1 MNPNQPKG
9 DSRLADLIEVAERV
23 VYFGAAAFLL
33 VTIGVIFVSAGAEL
47 LTVFEVGPL
56 QAALDVLDQ
65 VLLVFILAELL
76 RTVSTIVRQS
86 EILAEPFLLI
96 GIIAVV
102 RRILAVT
109 VSIEQSLGTQDFY
122 ALLIELGV
130 LTVLVI
136 SLSTALYIARRVE
149 SLLPHG
155 AAREDRTDVREPNAG
170 NDRV

>member
-1 MNPNQPKG
+1 
-9 DSRLADLIEVAERV
+9 
-23 VYFGAAAFLL
+23 
-33 VTIGVIFVSAGAEL
+33 
-47 LTVFEVGPL
+47 VGPG
-56 QAALDVLDQ
+56 QAALNVLDQ

-109 VSIEQSLGTQDFY
+109 VSIEQSLGTEDFY

-136 SLSTALYIARRVE
+136 SLSAALYISRRVE
-149 SLLPHG
+149 SLLPH
-155 AAREDRTDVREPNAG
+155 AARKDQPDGRERSTSG
-170 NDRV
+170 DHV